1 MTAGSA
7 SVCVRGEGGRHAVNA
22 EGSLASPSTRTVLS
36 VSIPVANLCD
46 EWATAEAVPL
56 PDVARAANATPR
68 DLQNAVHR
76 GYLHPVPGRVGKYGA
91 VLLPRDEIE
100 AVFTAVAI
108 AAAAGI
114 VFATALRVALA
125 GATLPAGTDA
135 AA

>member
-7 SVCVRGEGGRHAVNA
+7 IVCVRGEGGRHADNA
-22 EGSLASPSTRTVLS
+22 EGSLASPLARNVPA
-36 VSIPVANLCD
+36 VSIPVAILSD

-56 PDVARAANATPR
+56 PDVARAANAARR
-68 DLQNAVHR
+68 DLQNAVSR

-125 GATLPAGTDA
+125 GATLPATDTTA
-135 AA
+135 